1 MDMTLNEI
9 HAEIDELSERRAQL
23 WRTLSEGHDPAVSA
37 ELKAVDARLEQLW
50 AAQRAVRARLRFGD
64 RERIV
69 ARARAE
75 ERLERAA
82 A

>member
-1 MDMTLNEI
+1 MTIQEI
-9 HAEIDELSERRAQL
+9 HEEIERASERRTEL
-23 WRTLSEGHDPAVSA
+23 WHRLSEGNDPA
-37 ELKAVDARLEQLW
+37 LKAEIKELDGTLSRLWDEH
-50 AAQRAVRARLRFGD
+50 RALRARVRFGD